1 MSATASSLPS
11 WVQEISIIA
20 VAAASVVLA
29 VYRYVKAQPPIAKT
43 AEKVEGAQVVAASF
57 VDSRLLKELIDA
69 LREHHEETARIALR
83 TTRSNS
89 ELRESIIE
97 ATEAAKLQ
105 ADATLN
111 MLRFINRQNNLK
123 GGPDIGI

>member
-11 WVQEISIIA
+11 WVQEISIVA
-20 VAAASVVLA
+20 VAAASVILA
-29 VYRYVKAQPPIAKT
+29 VYRYVKAQPPIAK

-123 GGPDIGI
+123 GGPDIGV